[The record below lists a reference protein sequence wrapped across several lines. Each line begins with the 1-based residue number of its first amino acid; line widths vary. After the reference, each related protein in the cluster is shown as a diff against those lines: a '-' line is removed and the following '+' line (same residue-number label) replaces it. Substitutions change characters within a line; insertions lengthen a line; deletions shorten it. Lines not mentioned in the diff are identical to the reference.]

1 MDISTKINEPNQ
13 DSPQVQI
20 SSDQD
25 YSYKKRQYYNT
36 NIYSVFWDKEK
47 ERLSH
52 VIDLYYKYEMLVE
65 DRQEFTKNYQNKY
78 ADQVSIWFED
88 EMKNVNF
95 QKGKNDEKGIASASV
110 GNTFPFRDVND
121 YIKEILKIDFNS
133 NSNNTGSKLNIYF
146 INKQDY
152 IDHLTRLKL
161 KAYSEITMFSK
172 ERISTELILI
182 EQIENRIAELHRYA
196 YEKYKS
202 TNKKT
207 LDIYYFDY
215 LSKLFTF
222 PRCYDLVVTS
232 DFLSD
237 MCHLLNIKRRSILEF
252 IKQVKG
258 FIESPQSNNQID
270 SWNSENNKSYN
281 TYIPAAYKYKKYNV
295 LLSAITD
302 LLQFLIAKGF
312 VSQETDISDFRKIF
326 NDTKPDKPIQ
336 WLMGIES
343 LAYFIKLLHHD
354 LKLIEPLGNNIW
366 KVTAE
371 LFVDKNYHHFEWK
384 KFRNQKTPARAE
396 LIYRAI
402 AHLKK

>member
-1 MDISTKINEPNQ
+1 MDFSNKISELNQ
-13 DSPQVQI
+13 DSSQVQI
-20 SSDQD
+20 SFDQD
-25 YSYKKRQYYNT
+25 HSYRKKQINNT

-52 VIDLYYKYEMLVE
+52 IIDLYYKYEMLVE

-95 QKGKNDEKGIASASV
+95 QKGKNDEKGISSASV
-110 GNTFPFRDVND
+110 GNTFPLND
-121 YIKEILKIDFNS
+121 LNDFIKETLKLDLKS
-133 NSNNTGSKLNIYF
+133 NPHKPVLDVSHYKLNEQKF
-146 INKQDY
+146 SDQ
-152 IDHLTRLKL
+152 LTKL
-161 KAYSEITMFSK
+161 QEKALFEIKLFSRQ
-172 ERISTELILI
+172 RITAQLIHM
-182 EQIENRIAELHRYA
+182 EEIENRIAKFNSY
-196 YEKYKS
+196 
-202 TNKKT
+202 T
-207 LDIYYFDY
+207 LDIRKYCDTTYFYSSYFDVMA
-215 LSKLFTF
+215 KLFIL
-222 PRCYDLVVTS
+222 PSCHDIYVTI
-232 DFLSD
+232 DFLNDLSYV
-237 MCHLLNIKRRSILEF
+237 LNMKRRTIIEF
-252 IKQVKG
+252 IKQAKD
-258 FIESPQSNNQID
+258 FIESPQSSNKID
-270 SWNSENNKSYN
+270 SWILENKKSYN

-312 VSQETDISDFRKIF
+312 VSQETDISDFRRIF
-326 NDTKPDKPIQ
+326 NDIKPDKPIQ

-354 LKLIEPLGNNIW
+354 LQLIEPLGNNIW

-396 LIYRAI
+396 LIQRAVV
-402 AHLKK
+402 HLKK

>member
-1 MDISTKINEPNQ
+1 MDISTKISEPNQ
-13 DSPQVQI
+13 DSPQMQI
-20 SSDQD
+20 SFDQD
-25 YSYKKRQYYNT
+25 HSYRKKHINNT

-65 DRQEFTKNYQNKY
+65 DRQEFTKHYQNKY

-95 QKGKNDEKGIASASV
+95 QKGKNDEKGIISSST
-110 GNTFPFRDVND
+110 GNTFPYRDLNCYINEIQVLNINRRTDDRGWETFYYEPHKEGYIDKLISLNQKALCEIKLFSRERITIQLIQLEKIEKGIAFTDRILESKVEANKGSGSCRFDFGYLDRLFKFPKYSCESASINFLNDVGNAISLKHNSILD
-121 YIKEILKIDFNS
+121 YIE
-133 NSNNTGSKLNIYF
+133 
-146 INKQDY
+146 
-152 IDHLTRLKL
+152 
-161 KAYSEITMFSK
+161 
-172 ERISTELILI
+172 
-182 EQIENRIAELHRYA
+182 
-196 YEKYKS
+196 
-202 TNKKT
+202 
-207 LDIYYFDY
+207 
-215 LSKLFTF
+215 
-222 PRCYDLVVTS
+222 
-232 DFLSD
+232 
-237 MCHLLNIKRRSILEF
+237 
-252 IKQVKG
+252 QVKD
-258 FIESPQSNNQID
+258 FIESPKSNNQID

-312 VSQETDISDFRKIF
+312 VSQDTDISDFRKIF

-336 WLMGIES
+336 WLAGIES
-343 LAYFIKLLHHD
+343 LSYFIKLLHLD
-354 LKLIEPLGNNIW
+354 LKLIEPLGKNIW

-396 LIYRAI
+396 LIQRAVV
-402 AHLKK
+402 HLKK

>member
-1 MDISTKINEPNQ
+1 MDISNKINEPIQ
-13 DSPQVQI
+13 ERSQMQI

-25 YSYKKRQYYNT
+25 HSYKKRQYNNT

-65 DRQEFTKNYQNKY
+65 DRQEFTKHYQNKY

-95 QKGKNDEKGIASASV
+95 QKGKNDEQGIISSST
-110 GNTFPFRDVND
+110 GNTFPYRDLNCFINEIQVLNINRRTDQGGWETFYYEPHKEGYIDKLISLNQKALCEIKLFSRERITIQLIHLEQFEKRIASTHRFLISKVENKSAHFDFGYLNDLFKFPKYSCERASTVFLNDVCYAISLKHNSILD
-121 YIKEILKIDFNS
+121 YIE
-133 NSNNTGSKLNIYF
+133 
-146 INKQDY
+146 
-152 IDHLTRLKL
+152 
-161 KAYSEITMFSK
+161 
-172 ERISTELILI
+172 
-182 EQIENRIAELHRYA
+182 
-196 YEKYKS
+196 
-202 TNKKT
+202 
-207 LDIYYFDY
+207 
-215 LSKLFTF
+215 
-222 PRCYDLVVTS
+222 
-232 DFLSD
+232 
-237 MCHLLNIKRRSILEF
+237 
-252 IKQVKG
+252 QVKD

-270 SWNSENNKSYN
+270 SLNSENNKSYN

-302 LLQFLIAKGF
+302 LLQFLIARGF
-312 VSQETDISDFRKIF
+312 VTQETDISDFRKIF

-336 WLMGIES
+336 WLAGIES
-343 LAYFIKLLHHD
+343 LSYFIKLLHHD
-354 LKLIEPLGNNIW
+354 FKLIEPLGKNIW

-396 LIYRAI
+396 LIQRAI
-402 AHLKK
+402 VHLKK